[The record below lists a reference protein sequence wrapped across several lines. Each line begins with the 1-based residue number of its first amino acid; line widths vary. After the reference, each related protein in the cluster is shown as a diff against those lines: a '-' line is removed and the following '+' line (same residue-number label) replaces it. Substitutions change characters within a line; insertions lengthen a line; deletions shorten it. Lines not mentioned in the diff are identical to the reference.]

1 MGILVIVLTTIASP
15 LHQLN
20 TMMYL
25 KVTGGQEGR
34 WDVK

>member
-1 MGILVIVLTTIASP
+1 MDISVIVFTTIASP

-20 TMMYL
+20 IMYL
-25 KVTGGQEGR
+25 KVTAGQEGR